1 MFLQDP
7 ENFNRIKIR
16 GMNASRIPREQLA
29 AVEEKYD
36 GYTIT
41 AHDQVKRQVDQYMW
55 QVPVIDKYKMEENKW
70 NCEFIISAQNP
81 GSNQVPMT
89 DHIVVYIQI

>member
-7 ENFNRIKIR
+7 ENEKDVKIL
-16 GMNASRIPREQLA
+16 GMNASSIPREQLA
-29 AVEEKYD
+29 AIEKKYD

-41 AHDQVKRQVDQYMW
+41 AHEKAEHQVDQYMW
-55 QVPVIDKYKMEENKW
+55 PVPVIDKYKMEKNKW
-70 NCEFIISAQNP
+70 NCEFIISAQTP